1 MKPPP
6 ILQALRP
13 DWLFEGVPDSLV
25 HKVSRQAEFHQRGH
39 YLFRE
44 DEPADA
50 FYYLKHGTVDLLRE
64 DTMLVSRHAGW
75 VIGEQAFIEN
85 KNTPHSISA
94 KVTSSTAE
102 VCRIDEALAAELLA
116 HPRFLLNLLKMVSL
130 KLSQTTFESAVRY
143 RNEELLFREFRSH
156 VSPAIA
162 SELLKNGVD
171 YGQPRYISGIVLF
184 SDIRDFTMLSGEMD
198 PEAVAR
204 DLGLY
209 LDRMVELVHKHG
221 GLVDK
226 FIGDAVMAIWGFQSA
241 RGHAASAAEMA
252 AQALSCAREMVQ
264 TAGEMSFGS
273 RPIRIGVGIEHGK
286 LFIGSIGSGDKKQ
299 FTVLGQ
305 VANVASRYESLSK
318 EFACNI
324 VIGDSVAGLL
334 NLQHFG
340 GPWQTRRDQEIKGA
354 GPMTVHCLAVN

>member
-1 MKPPP
+1 M
-6 ILQALRP
+6 LQVLRP
-13 DWLFEGVPDSLV
+13 DWLFDGVPEDLV
-25 HKVSRQAEFHQRGH
+25 RKVSRHSEFHQRGH

-44 DEPADA
+44 DELADA

-64 DTMLVSRHAGW
+64 DTLLVSRHAGW

-102 VCRIDEALAAELLA
+102 VCRIDQSVAAELLA

-130 KLSQTTFESAVRY
+130 KLSQTTYENCVRY

-162 SELLKNGVD
+162 SELLKHGVD
-171 YGQPRYISGIVLF
+171 YGQPRFVSGVVLF
-184 SDIRDFTMLSGEMD
+184 SDIRDFTTASGGMD

-204 DLGLY
+204 DLGSY
-209 LDRMVELVHKHG
+209 LDRMVELVHQHG

-226 FIGDAVMAIWGFQSA
+226 FIGDAVMAIWGYQSQS
-241 RGHAASAAEMA
+241 GHAPAAADIA
-252 AQALSCAREMVQ
+252 AQALACAIEMVRAAGRMTFGGQ
-264 TAGEMSFGS
+264 T
-273 RPIRIGVGIEHGK
+273 IRIGIGIEHGQ
-286 LFIGSIGSGDKKQ
+286 LFVGSIGSGDKKQ

-305 VANVASRYESLSK
+305 TANIASRYESLSK

-324 VIGDSVAGLL
+324 VIGESIAALV
-334 NLQHFG
+334 NLELFG
-340 GPWQTRRDQEIKGA
+340 GPWQTRRDKEIKGA
-354 GPMTVHCLAVN
+354 GPMTVHCLALA

>member
-6 ILQALRP
+6 ILQTLRP
-13 DWLFEGVPDSLV
+13 DWLFEGVPEALV
-25 HKVSRQAEFHQRGH
+25 RKVSRHSEFHQRGH

-44 DEPADA
+44 DELADA

-64 DTMLVSRHAGW
+64 DTLLVSRHAGW

-85 KNTPHSISA
+85 KNSPHSISA

-102 VCRIDEALAAELLA
+102 VCRIDQDLAAELLA
-116 HPRFLLNLLKMVSL
+116 HPHFLLNLLKMVSL

-171 YGQPRYISGIVLF
+171 YGLPRYVSGIVLF
-184 SDIRDFTMLSGEMD
+184 SDIRDFTMASGEMN

-226 FIGDAVMAIWGFQSA
+226 FIGDAVMAIWGYQSQT
-241 RGHAASAAEMA
+241 GHPASASAIA
-252 AQALSCAREMVQ
+252 AQALACAQEMVH
-264 TAGEMSFGS
+264 TAGTMTFGGH
-273 RPIRIGVGIEHGK
+273 PIRIGIGIEHGK

-305 VANVASRYESLSK
+305 VANIASRYESLSK

-324 VIGDSVAGLL
+324 VVGDSIAALVNLKLL
-334 NLQHFG
+334 G
-340 GPWQTRRDQEIKGA
+340 GAWQTRHDKEIKGA
-354 GPMTVHCLAVN
+354 GPMTVHCLSLT